1 MGIPFQI
8 HPMNVKPCITIK
20 MEISYI
26 SEQKYKFWH
35 LPEEQA
41 NQTIC
46 NLKTFSNRS
55 KELGQAPMLLIID
68 VPDS

>member
-1 MGIPFQI
+1 
-8 HPMNVKPCITIK
+8 

>member
-1 MGIPFQI
+1 
-8 HPMNVKPCITIK
+8 

-46 NLKTFSNRS
+46 NLKMFLNRS
-55 KELGQAPMLLIID
+55 KELCQALCY
-68 VPDS
+68 